1 MYLSAAVLFA
11 ASLAL
16 YGACG
21 FVAPAAPPASTEV
34 ARGSAAAA
42 LTAGEQGADVQT
54 TSAWSPLAIGA
65 ALGLLVAV
73 AGASPAEADLENGE
87 SVFLGNCA
95 ACHAGGNNS
104 VVTEKV

>member
-73 AGASPAEADLENGE
+73 AGAIPAFGE
-87 SVFLGNCA
+87 KLGPDDIEDVATYVFNKA
-95 ACHAGGNNS
+95 AGAGS
-104 VVTEKV
+104 W